1 MRNQERED
9 IEASLNRTKERL
21 EKEMSVH
28 METKQKLNSVEYK
41 ASELEHQLHYEKDER
56 LRLEQ
61 ILTSLPDDAKVNLKM
76 EPGKSDKLKK
86 KNDQFR
92 VLWCST

>member
-21 EKEMSVH
+21 EKEMSTH
-28 METKQKLNSVEYK
+28 METKQRLNAIEYK
-41 ASELEHQLHYEKDER
+41 ASELEHQFQYERDER

-61 ILTSLPDDAKVNLKM
+61 ILTSLPDDAKVVIKI
-76 EPGKSDKLKK
+76 KK
-86 KNDQFR
+86 R
-92 VLWCST
+92 L